1 MNSRCYPGRVPT
13 APRAGPR
20 ADRAPTAHAD
30 PARRTHALTPRAPG
44 VPYKAAN
51 ISPFRV
57 EPRHADPESR
67 VAGPEP
73 RVASYRRPS
82 IGCTTRAM
90 RWRVSRV
97 AFRPSP
103 VRPRR
108 AAAASRPRQ
117 AASRPRSGPEGC
129 GTWVDPGSAGA
140 PEWRGAAA
148 PSAVGARR
156 EPPPAA
162 LT

>member
-67 VAGPEP
+67 VAGPGP

-97 AFRPSP
+97 A
-103 VRPRR
+103 
-108 AAAASRPRQ
+108 
-117 AASRPRSGPEGC
+117 
-129 GTWVDPGSAGA
+129 
-140 PEWRGAAA
+140 PEWGGAAGR
-148 PSAVGARR
+148 SAVGARR

-162 LT
+162 LTGS